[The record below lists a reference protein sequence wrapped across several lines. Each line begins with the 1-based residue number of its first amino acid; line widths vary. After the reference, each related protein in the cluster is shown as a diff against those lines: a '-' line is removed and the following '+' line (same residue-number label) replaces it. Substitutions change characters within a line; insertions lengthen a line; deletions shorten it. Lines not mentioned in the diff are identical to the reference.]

1 MGSVRTG
8 FFCVA
13 FLGFFDSRLGTDP
26 FGIVRL
32 ANCVLDLGCMGL
44 VYGSEGEV
52 ARGMRG
58 QALGLAAEYIYRRNG
73 FDRIVA
79 AIRFIGWGTT

>member
-13 FLGFFDSRLGTDP
+13 FLGFFASRLGTDP

-32 ANCVLDLGCMGL
+32 ANCVLDLGCLGVSL
-44 VYGSEGEV
+44 WQWGGSCKRGGCAGWVLGYNHGRNTEAIGQRN
-52 ARGMRG
+52 AR
-58 QALGLAAEYIYRRNG
+58 
-73 FDRIVA
+73 
-79 AIRFIGWGTT
+79 